1 MKNILII
8 SSSPRR
14 NGNSKL
20 LCNQFKK
27 GAEGKGHH
35 VDMIRIMHQNIV
47 FAEHVMDV
55 REMVG
60 LVFLGMIWQ
69 TY

>member
-14 NGNSKL
+14 NGSSKL
-20 LCNQFKK
+20 LYNQFKK

-35 VDMIRIMHQNIV
+35 VDMICIMHQNIV
-47 FAEHVMDV
+47 FAEYVMDV
-55 REMVG
+55 
-60 LVFLGMIWQ
+60 
-69 TY
+69 

>member
-14 NGNSKL
+14 NGSSKL

-35 VDMIRIMHQNIV
+35 VDIMHQHIV

-55 REMVG
+55 
-60 LVFLGMIWQ
+60 
-69 TY
+69 

>member
-1 MKNILII
+1 MKNILIM

-14 NGNSKL
+14 NGSSKL

-35 VDMIRIMHQNIV
+35 VDMICIMHQNIV

-55 REMVG
+55 
-60 LVFLGMIWQ
+60 
-69 TY
+69 